1 MSVYLSPLGGAG
13 WQFFDNNGN
22 PLAGGL
28 LYTYAAGTTTPQ
40 TTYTTAAGS
49 VANANPIVLD
59 SAGRVANQV
68 WLTAGVSY
76 KLELKTSTGTSLW
89 TKDNIDGIN
98 DVAGGITFADI
109 TGSLPAARVSFTHT
123 GSAFARTAQGKL
135 DDTFSF
141 QDFGALGDDSADDTA
156 EMQAAIDYV
165 ASIGGGR
172 LLGKPGSTYKISAA
186 LVLKIGVEIDL
197 CGAIIKQ
204 YTNNIQ
210 IVTAPNAEVR
220 DWSLSNGRLVYA
232 NKQDGTSTISVTVT
246 GTLNAGDMFIDN
258 TTGAT
263 GRVVSVVAGVLTY
276 LAGVG
281 TVGNGNQLFVNSQAQ
296 ATTTS
301 APTMSKGGIG
311 LRLANGA
318 FSYNFKV
325 DRLYIID
332 AYDGIVCPPTANS
345 FAFVGQI
352 TDYLASVGRWAIN
365 YDCDSAIGANTNV
378 IFQNCWHIHSQ
389 SPAAPF
395 ASGFFFNACAMFRW
409 DSLLADKIEGQFV
422 FAQTS
427 SGEMG
432 TLSLEA
438 SNLVAASNLQSAAVL
453 LSDSSIN
460 IDTLKFV
467 GNSFSTYVTMTV
479 SGVAGTISAG
489 QTITAAPSGAR
500 GRVVG
505 LSGTRLTVIQDTINA
520 NFTAADALTTP
531 TGSATV
537 SGAPS
542 NSGQIF
548 LLRGSS
554 ATQFNQFS
562 TNVSNFVTSGNVYAG
577 QFIYEV
583 SATAN
588 NASPAAGPFNVY
600 NTQATLDRISTGV
613 NITGTIRVG
622 DTITGATS
630 GASGVV
636 TAVGTFLVQ
645 YKPSNPIPWI
655 VGENVNVLG
664 VSQGTSLGNNQ
675 VVAYLA
681 DFTTPPQVK
690 TWNGVSRDVVPDAL
704 YVSSPGYLGLPQNAR
719 TANYTLVLTDAG
731 KSIVHPITDNNAR
744 TFTIPANSA
753 VPFPV
758 GTEITFVNMINTLS
772 IAITSDT
779 MYLSSAG
786 TTGTRTLAA
795 FGVAK
800 AIKVTSTSWI
810 ISGTGLT

>member
-22 PLAGGL
+22 PLSGGL

-40 TTYTTAAGS
+40 ATYTTAAGN

-98 DVAGGITFADI
+98 DVAGDITFADI

-123 GSAFARTAQGKL
+123 GSAFVRTAQGKL

-141 QDFGALGDDSADDTA
+141 QDFGALGDDTNDDTA

-172 LLGKPGSTYKISAA
+172 LEGKPGSTYKISAA
-186 LVLKIGVEIDL
+186 LVLKIGVRIDL
-197 CGAIIKQ
+197 AGATIKQ
-204 YTNNIQ
+204 YTNNTQ
-210 IVTAPNAEVR
+210 IVTAPNSALY
-220 DWSLSNGRLVYA
+220 DWALTNGTLRFATV
-232 NKQDGTSTISVTVT
+232 QDGTSTISVTVT

-258 TTGAT
+258 TTGGT

-281 TVGNGNQLFVNSQAQ
+281 TVGNGNQLFVNGAAQ

-301 APTMSKGGIG
+301 AATRVKCGNG
-311 LRLANGA
+311 LRLADGA
-318 FSYNFKV
+318 FSYNFLI
-325 DRLYIID
+325 DRLYILD
-332 AYDGIVCPPTANS
+332 AYNGIVCPSSSGS

-352 TDYLASVGRWAIN
+352 TNYIASVARWAID
-365 YDCDSAIGANTNV
+365 YDCDSAAGANTNV
-378 IFQNCWHIHSQ
+378 ILQNCWHLHSQ

-395 ASGFFFNACAMFRW
+395 ASGFRFNACAQFRW
-409 DSLLADKIEGQFV
+409 DSLLADKIEGQLL

-427 SGEMG
+427 SGKIG
-432 TLSLEA
+432 NLSLEA
-438 SNLVAASNLQSAAVL
+438 SNLVAATNLQAFAVQ
-453 LSDSSIN
+453 LSDSSIS
-460 IDTLKFV
+460 IDTLKFI

-479 SGVAGTISAG
+479 AGVTGSVAAG
-489 QTITAAPSGAR
+489 QTIIGGTSGAR
-500 GRVVG
+500 GKVVS
-505 LSGTRLTVIQDTINA
+505 LSGTRLTLTQDTINA
-520 NFTAADALTTP
+520 NFQAAETWTTSGG
-531 TGSATV
+531 GSGTV
-537 SGAPS
+537 SGAPG
-542 NSGQIF
+542 NSGTMA
-548 LLRGSS
+548 LLRASS
-554 ATQFNQFS
+554 ATQYTQFS
-562 TNVSNFVTSGNVYAG
+562 AVVDNFITSGNSYAG
-577 QFIYEV
+577 QFIYDCAPTQNTV
-583 SATAN
+583 S
-588 NASPAAGPFNVY
+588 SGPFHIY
-600 NTQATLDRISTGV
+600 NTQATLDRVSASF
-613 NITGTIRVG
+613 NITGTIAVG

-630 GASGVV
+630 GASGVAV
-636 TAVGTFLVQ
+636 AVGTFLVL
-645 YKPSNPIPWI
+645 YKPSNQIPWT
-655 VGENVNVLG
+655 VGENVQVLG
-664 VSQGTSLGNNQ
+664 VTQATALGGA
-675 VVAYLA
+675 VAPGYLGDSA
-681 DFTTPPQVK
+681 VPPMIK
-690 TWNGVSRDVVPDAL
+690 LWNGVGRDAQPDPF
-704 YVSSPGYLGLPQNAR
+704 YVSSPGYLGLPQNAQ
-719 TANYTLVLTDAG
+719 TAAYTLVLSDAG

-744 TFTIPANSA
+744 TFTIPPNSSVA
-753 VPFPV
+753 FPV

-795 FGVAK
+795 FGVAR